1 MTIVIC
7 ILNGFFWALFDVTR
21 KLSLKYIS
29 PKVLLTLFMIVQ
41 FIFFFSWVCFEENF
55 RIEKSYFIPGL
66 ILVLISVISA
76 IIFLKSLVLS
86 DLSLT
91 IPLLSLTPIFSSF
104 FSYLVLN
111 ETLKRIEYYGILII
125 VLGTL
130 ILYAEKFELR
140 SIFKSFER
148 ISLNVGARLMV
159 LVSVFW
165 SITPIIDK
173 VCLNYT
179 SVNVHGLIQ
188 SFGMLLF
195 LLIISRKEL
204 TNLNKINK
212 SSGLIII
219 TLCVGTIATV
229 LQFYAILEN
238 YVAIMEAIKRTLG
251 QTCAVLFG
259 FLIFKEKISL
269 QKIVGVIILSTGV
282 FFIL

>member
-111 ETLKRIEYYGILII
+111 ETLKKIEYLGILII

-130 ILYAEKFELR
+130 ILYAEKFEFR
-140 SIFKSFER
+140 SIFKSFKR

-179 SVNVHGLIQ
+179 SVSLHGFIQ

-212 SSGLIII
+212 NSGLIII

-259 FLIFKEKISL
+259 FLIFKEKINL
-269 QKIVGVIILSTGV
+269 QKIVGVIILSAGV